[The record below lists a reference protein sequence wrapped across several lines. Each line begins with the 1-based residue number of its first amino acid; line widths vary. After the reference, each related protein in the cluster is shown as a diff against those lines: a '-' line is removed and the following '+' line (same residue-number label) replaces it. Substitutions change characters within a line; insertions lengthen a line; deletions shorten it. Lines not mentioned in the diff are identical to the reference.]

1 MKIFEL
7 VKSAPAITA
16 PGNVVAPVGP
26 GVRPSGSQP
35 IPNTEQKPNT
45 SNTPNILQPNAQ
57 GALAQPMGQNTSQPV
72 SNQNQQ
78 DQDETQLPQS
88 QQPTQQPATDAL
100 TSQDFKTQMQAL
112 MMKLQQ
118 IQGQEPPP
126 ASTNPQ
132 PGVSG

>member
-7 VKSAPAITA
+7 VKSAPTITA

-26 GVRPSGSQP
+26 GVKPSGSQP
-35 IPNTEQKPNT
+35 VPNTEEKPNT
-45 SNTPNILQPNAQ
+45 SNTPDILQPNAQ
-57 GALAQPMGQNTSQPV
+57 GQLAQPMGQNTSQQLP
-72 SNQNQQ
+72 NDDQQ
-78 DQDETQLPQS
+78 DQQPQQI
-88 QQPTQQPATDAL
+88 QQPEQQPAQDAL
-100 TSQDFKTQMQAL
+100 TSQDFKSQMQAL